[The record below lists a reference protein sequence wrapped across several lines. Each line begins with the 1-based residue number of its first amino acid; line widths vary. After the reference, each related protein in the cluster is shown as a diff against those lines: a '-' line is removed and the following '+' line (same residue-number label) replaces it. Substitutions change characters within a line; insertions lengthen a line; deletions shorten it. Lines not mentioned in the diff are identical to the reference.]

1 MAEGCI
7 RKGRSPDRVYCR
19 LTSIPW
25 SLDKV
30 DNTVAVTVTVAEC
43 VMVHVDRDR
52 IFELLLKRVL
62 ANRVA
67 ALSTRVWSEC
77 CSLGH
82 RMESVQPNS
91 LRTHRESWTPWCDV
105 AIRVELRI
113 CLRRLVEW
121 LKSVLAFA
129 SGQLKLDPPRLYLC
143 PRQHVR
149 TVSTSVPNNL

>member
-25 SLDKV
+25 PLDKV
-30 DNTVAVTVTVAEC
+30 DNTVAVTVIVAEC

-91 LRTHRESWTPWCDV
+91 LRTHRESWKPWCDV

-113 CLRRLVEW
+113 CLRRPVEW
-121 LKSVLAFA
+121 LKSIPALA
-129 SGQLKLDPPRLYLC
+129 SGQLKLDRPRLYLC

-149 TVSTSVPNNL
+149 TVSTSVFNNL